1 MNKKRHFKTSAIFLC
16 IIPLL
21 SCIFCSTSSEA
32 SGYTENWF
40 NPYLKLSAVQDAPVP
55 ETPATTEAP
64 PVVTFDTVVT
74 TSSAITATANDIT
87 ITWDTVTDAE
97 GYELDINYNG
107 ISYTAET
114 TSNSFVIPSLSAAT
128 ICSYQ
133 IRCYKTRS
141 EERRVGK
148 ECM

>member
-16 IIPLL
+16 ILPLL

-74 TSSAITATANDIT
+74 TSSAITATANDGYNLSSV
-87 ITWDTVTDAE
+87 TVTNLE
-97 GYELDINYNG
+97 TNSVLVLSNNNNG
-107 ISYTAET
+107 TYT
-114 TSNSFVIPSLSAAT
+114 LAA
-128 ICSYQ
+128 
-133 IRCYKTRS
+133 
-141 EERRVGK
+141 
-148 ECM
+148 